1 MRLDKILVIGSRKD
15 TEHLCRLLSE
25 IGCSI
30 VETSFSAADGRQ
42 VLCNGVYDLVI
53 ISTPLP
59 DALGYELACSCAN
72 ITTAGILLMIGE
84 DLTEEQKVQATS
96 MGILVMKKSFYKTSF
111 QKTIKLL
118 TMAHDHPAG
127 IRGECARLQ
136 EKIEEMR
143 IIDRAKEVL
152 MERLLLSE
160 EQAYRYITK
169 HAMDMR
175 VTKIKV
181 AQAVLYTY
189 GGTDPLKK

>member
-1 MRLDKILVIGSRKD
+1 MRLDKILVVGSKKD
-15 TEHLCRLLSE
+15 AEHLCRLLSE
-25 IGCSI
+25 IGCSS
-30 VETSFSAADGRQ
+30 VETSFSAAEGKQ
-42 VLCNGVYDLVI
+42 ALCNNAYDLVI

-59 DALGYELACSCAN
+59 DALGFEFTCSCAN
-72 ITTAGILLMIGE
+72 ITTAGILLMTGE
-84 DLTEEQKVQATS
+84 DLTKEQKSQTTS
-96 MGILVMKKSFYKTSF
+96 IGALVMKKSFYKTSF

-118 TMAHDHPAG
+118 TVAHDLPAG
-127 IRGECARLQ
+127 IRGECVQLQ
-136 EKIEEMR
+136 EKMEEMR

-160 EQAYRYITK
+160 EQAYHYITK

-175 VTKIKV
+175 VSKIKV

>member
-1 MRLDKILVIGSRKD
+1 MNKILIIGSQKD
-15 TEHLCRLLSE
+15 AEHLCRLLSE
-25 IGCSI
+25 FGCAC
-30 VETSFSAADGRQ
+30 VEKSFSAAKGKQ
-42 VLCNGVYDLVI
+42 VLCNDAYDLVI
-53 ISTPLP
+53 ISTPLSG
-59 DALGYELACSCAN
+59 ALGFEFACSCAN

-84 DLTEEQKVQATS
+84 DLTEEQKVQATN
-96 MGILVMKKSFYKTSF
+96 MGALVMKKNFYKTSF
-111 QKTIKLL
+111 QKIMKLL
-118 TMAHDHPAG
+118 TVAHDHPAG
-127 IRGECARLQ
+127 IRGECVQLQ
-136 EKIEEMR
+136 KKMEEMR

-160 EQAYRYITK
+160 EQAYHYITK

>member
-1 MRLDKILVIGSRKD
+1 MRLDKILVIGSGKN

-25 IGCSI
+25 SGCTSF
-30 VETSFSAADGRQ
+30 EKSFSAAEGRQ
-42 VLCNGVYDLVI
+42 ALCTGVYDLVI
-53 ISTPLP
+53 ITTPLP
-59 DALGYELACSCAN
+59 DAIGFEFACSCVN

-84 DLTEEQKVQATS
+84 DLTEEQKSQATRT
-96 MGILVMKKSFYKTSF
+96 GVLLMKKSFYKTSF
-111 QKTIKLL
+111 QKIIKLL
-118 TMAHDHPAG
+118 TMAHSHPTG
-127 IRGECARLQ
+127 IRGECAQLQ
-136 EKIEEMR
+136 DKMEEMR

-160 EQAYRYITK
+160 EQAYHYITK

>member
-1 MRLDKILVIGSRKD
+1 MDKILVISGGKD

-25 IGCSI
+25 IGYSC
-30 VETSFSAADGRQ
+30 VDKSFSAAEGKQALYNDA
-42 VLCNGVYDLVI
+42 YDLVI
-53 ISTPLP
+53 INTPLP
-59 DALGYELACSCAN
+59 DALGFEFACSCAS

-84 DLTEEQKVQATS
+84 DLPAEQKSQATS
-96 MGILVMKKSFYKTSF
+96 TGALVMKKSFYKTSF
-111 QKTIKLL
+111 QKTMKLL
-118 TMAHDHPAG
+118 TIAHDHPAG
-127 IRGECARLQ
+127 IRGECAQLQ
-136 EKIEEMR
+136 EKMEEMR

-160 EQAYRYITK
+160 EQAYHYITK